1 MGRRSSPSPVA
12 PLVILRVLGPRQP
25 CEGGYWIIFCS
36 DNRKPQ
42 TRHFPFLF
50 QHYMNGLFK
59 KRNVPQR
66 SGFNNAPALSAFS
79 RVCSSQV
86 RAVLL
91 IRASSGTSSSWPWPW
106 DHLHCKTSPL
116 SGALT
121 LMVLTWHISNRI
133 LESDPGAAQTKCL
146 MLTSVIEE
154 GEEGT
159 SQPCWGLTSGV
170 PPPSRHG

>member
-50 QHYMNGLFK
+50 QHYMNGLLK
-59 KRNVPQR
+59 KGMSHKGVVLTMPLLSLHQAECAPHKSEQCCS
-66 SGFNNAPALSAFS
+66 SGFPRAPPPHGPGH
-79 RVCSSQV
+79 
-86 RAVLL
+86 
-91 IRASSGTSSSWPWPW
+91 GTT
-106 DHLHCKTSPL
+106 CTVKTSPL

-121 LMVLTWHISNRI
+121 LMVLTWHISNRV
-133 LESDPGAAQTKCL
+133 LESDPGAAQTECL

-170 PPPSRHG
+170 PPPPRHG

>member
-106 DHLHCKTSPL
+106 DHLHCKNSPL

-133 LESDPGAAQTKCL
+133 LESRSRCCPDRVFNAHFSHRGGRGGNIPA
-146 MLTSVIEE
+146 MLGSHFWGPTTS
-154 GEEGT
+154 
-159 SQPCWGLTSGV
+159 
-170 PPPSRHG
+170 